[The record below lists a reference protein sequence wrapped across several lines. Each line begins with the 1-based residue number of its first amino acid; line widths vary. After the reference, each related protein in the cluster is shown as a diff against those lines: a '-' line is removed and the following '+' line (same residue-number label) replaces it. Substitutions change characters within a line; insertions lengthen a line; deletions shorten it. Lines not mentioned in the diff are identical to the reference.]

1 MTCKYITPKTNSCT
15 VCLRTGSGGRHGSH
29 HLGCEKSKYFG
40 MRHEQIY
47 QMKEDSKAKSRD
59 GTRPGAKPTKTGAKG
74 LSSISSFFGKKSARV
89 GVSQPPR
96 ATEPPSGSSST
107 SGAPPRPPSPA
118 PGLAARAMAAVKNY
132 MSPTKE
138 LVDNGTFWRRYA
150 KYVATVTFSDRTIE
164 EMIYGADGWASRW
177 PYEVDETTNETLGTI
192 ATDKALSNQRTHCA
206 DISDVESHNIRLKR
220 LPNQRHTLQVVKK
233 TRGGKV
239 EAFHTVLGDFA
250 NGNMQP
256 RTAQMLVMEGAYR
269 FSIDRDRELDYQLGA
284 NSLDGGH
291 YRSWLRLEAN
301 RLAEAAGFEK
311 PYPNEPEL
319 GEDSGE
325 RFCYDYWLEQRKRE
339 QKYEYTSSMKYCPCE
354 RCVARRKTCKCAACT
369 AWRFLPDNIDE
380 TFLGVA
386 EAIDSVE
393 EPDVAG
399 SEMEV
404 DTETTVRPQ
413 GVTAGFMES
422 LPMSTTP
429 SMSTTLRS
437 EADKLKGKKKLAD
450 VRRMAACPACTCG
463 KVKENADEN
472 ARRAAAGQ
480 KNAHVRGP
488 QSYCAK
494 TCEQWSWIVR
504 EGYRKDDRK

>member
-1 MTCKYITPKTNSCT
+1 MEDLAHRKKFKPAVHFYGTYPDNEDLWSLHFNETKGRLDVFHFVQRISDTLRPTHCKFREALHALSAC
-15 VCLRTGSGGRHGSH
+15 
-29 HLGCEKSKYFG
+29 
-40 MRHEQIY
+40 IY
-47 QMKEDSKAKSRD
+47 QKNEDD
-59 GTRPGAKPTKTGAKG
+59 
-74 LSSISSFFGKKSARV
+74 V
-89 GVSQPPR
+89 
-96 ATEPPSGSSST
+96 
-107 SGAPPRPPSPA
+107 
-118 PGLAARAMAAVKNY
+118 AAVKRALMDGSLNGKQH
-132 MSPTKE
+132 TTTEIKE
-138 LVDNGTFWRRYA
+138 LVDNGTLWRRYA
-150 KYVATVTFSDRTIE
+150 KYVATMTFSDKTIE

-192 ATDKALSNQRTHCA
+192 ATDKALANQRTHCA

-256 RTAQMLVMEGAYR
+256 RTAQMLVMEGAAR

-354 RCVARRKTCKCAACT
+354 RCVARRKTCKCNACT

-380 TFLGVA
+380 TFLEVA

-393 EPDVAG
+393 EPNVAG

-422 LPMSTTP
+422 LPMSTTT
-429 SMSTTLRS
+429 SMPTTLRS

-450 VRRMAACPACTCG
+450 VRKMTACPACTCG